1 MVSQERIAREQAQ
14 EEMHWQRAALNSI
27 ERQLERTLEAG
38 DAAEDEYWALRRQR
52 SFGTMLGQLPEPE
65 PAPEPAAAPGT
76 APALA
81 SQQLHPGGAALP
93 PPPTATPAA
102 NTSAQLPPRSP
113 PQPAR
118 GTTFTVHPGGSAPLP
133 PPPGAGA
140 EQQLSQVRSEIS
152 QLQEQLELA
161 PTPAPP
167 AGGARARA
175 NAARQHQAHEAF
187 WAQESALRRQTS
199 LGGLGALAAEEEAQ
213 QAAQTEEERWEEM
226 DLWGRLGAAA
236 SELIPDAGKRA
247 ASEALAIGKEVAE
260 AAAEVSADMRQD
272 VSQGVSQASAE
283 VMPSIRSAVRW
294 AAEQQGLGPEPGPL
308 LG

>member
-38 DAAEDEYWALRRQR
+38 GAAEGEYWALRRQR
-52 SFGTMLGQLPEPE
+52 SFGPVLGQLPEPE

-81 SQQLHPGGAALP
+81 SQQLHPGGAAALP
-93 PPPTATPAA
+93 PPPTAAA
-102 NTSAQLPPRSP
+102 AAASSTHQLPPRSP
-113 PQPAR
+113 PR